1 MAATALTGGTVAKK
15 RRAKDYQ
22 DAQLSDPS
30 MPQASEHSGLSVA
43 QTKDNIR
50 QANQQEGNPG
60 VLVLAVLVVT
70 VFIGFYYHIV
80 ALQGMQELTGGMAML
95 DHRLSGFTVADVEH
109 LATRMDDDALGQ
121 YNWVHITAGRI
132 FPVMM
137 GLSVIT
143 VGLWTLG
150 SVLAKWGAVIAA
162 VLYAGLEIWAS
173 VAREN
178 ALHNVTDASVSLA
191 STLTIIQWLLLTF
204 LVIWIVAMLILKF
217 IGRNSPGLATS
228 LEPDRQIP

>member
-1 MAATALTGGTVAKK
+1 MAKK
-15 RRAKDYQ
+15 RRAKDFK
-22 DAQLSDPS
+22 DTQLADPS
-30 MPQASEHSGLSVA
+30 TTQSAQPPGLSMA
-43 QTKDNIR
+43 QAKDDIR

-70 VFIGFYYHIV
+70 IFIGFYYHIV
-80 ALQGMQELTGGMAML
+80 ALQSMQQLTDGMSML
-95 DHRLSGFTVADVEH
+95 DHRLSGFTPADVEH
-109 LATRMDDDALGQ
+109 LAGRMDSDALGH

-132 FPVMM
+132 FPIMV

-143 VGLWTLG
+143 VGLWTLR
-150 SVLAKWGAVIAA
+150 SVLAKWGAVAAA

-173 VAREN
+173 ISREN
-178 ALHNVTDASVSLA
+178 AIHNITEANVSLA
-191 STLTIIQWLLLTF
+191 STLTVVQWLLLTF
-204 LVIWIVAMLILKF
+204 LVIWMVAMLILKF